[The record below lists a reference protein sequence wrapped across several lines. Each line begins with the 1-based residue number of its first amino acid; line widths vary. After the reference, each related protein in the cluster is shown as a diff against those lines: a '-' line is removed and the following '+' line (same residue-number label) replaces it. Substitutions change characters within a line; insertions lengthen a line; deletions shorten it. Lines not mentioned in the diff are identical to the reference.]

1 MTTFEDLHPR
11 AAEGTFTDKT
21 QSAPELGSL
30 TADNTL
36 ESEKVGSARE
46 FADRVRHSDPRI
58 AREGAAALLAEV
70 ERTVLNLRRK
80 NGLTAD
86 QAQDA
91 IGDTIEDLTKRIGN
105 GHSVK
110 GGLIQIA
117 AVAVTSR
124 YVNGP
129 IRHETAKALRIL
141 KEEVTKSEAAVGR
154 NLTSREV
161 ADLAVKVRTG
171 ADFNERH
178 RPVEDFHLIQDFIR
192 PTSFS
197 QFPDSYIDE
206 QMQQFG
212 YDAGST
218 FEGMGSAAD
227 RLTEQ
232 LELKE
237 TTKSDAQNRLW
248 EVIAS
253 DQDLPTAT
261 ANRVPAAIASDVKA
275 YMKQPDKVLQA
286 CRDHEKGVEN
296 KNTAALFAPFAD
308 LSDSERDRV
317 VTTLLERSDY
327 AQVIWESALYAAT
340 AGKSTSS
347 RKSAKKV
354 PVGASA

>member
-1 MTTFEDLHPR
+1 MNTFEDLHPR
-11 AAEGTFTDKT
+11 AVEGKFTDKP

-30 TADNTL
+30 TADASV
-36 ESEKVGSARE
+36 ESEKIGSARE

-161 ADLAVKVRTG
+161 ADLAGKVRTG

-206 QMQQFG
+206 QMQTFG
-212 YDAGST
+212 YGSDARFDGVD
-218 FEGMGSAAD
+218 SAANI
-227 RLTEQ
+227 LAVE
-232 LELKE
+232 LE
-237 TTKSDAQNRLW
+237 TKKTKKADAQARLW
-248 EVIAS
+248 EVLAK
-253 DQDLPTAT
+253 DRDLPAVTE
-261 ANRVPAAIASDVKA
+261 NYIPHKFAAP
-275 YMKQPDKVLQA
+275 MKEHMNEPDMVLQA
-286 CRDHEKGVEN
+286 CRDYEEGLDN
-296 KNTAALFAPFAD
+296 KNTATLFAPFKDVSAKD
-308 LSDSERDRV
+308 KGKIVEMLSERF
-317 VTTLLERSDY
+317 EF
-327 AQVIWESALYAAT
+327 AQVIWESALNSSIAPEVKT
-340 AGKSTSS
+340 A
-347 RKSAKKV
+347 RKSSKKV
-354 PVGASA
+354 LEDASA